1 MAKARP
7 DSDQARSRPDRAD
20 RPLDGAEEAAWRAL
34 ARAMVRLPRILES
47 ELEAEHRLTMSEYF
61 VLVNLSEAPDRS
73 LRMSDLAERAA
84 VSLSG
89 MSRVVD
95 RLARQGLAERHKCE
109 MDGRGTFAVLT
120 DAGLARLKAAYPSHL
135 RSVRRHVIDHLRPE
149 DLEAFAAA
157 VNAFAE

>member
-1 MAKARP
+1 MTRARTHAGP
-7 DSDQARSRPDRAD
+7 AAPPD
-20 RPLDGAEEAAWRAL
+20 RPLEPKEEAAWRAL
-34 ARAMVRLPRILES
+34 ARAMIRVPRLLEA

-73 LRMSDLAERAA
+73 LRMTELAERAA

-95 RLARQGLAERHKCE
+95 RLAREGLAERHKCE

-120 DAGLARLKAAYPSHL
+120 DAGLARLEEAYPTHL
-135 RSVRRHVIDHLRPE
+135 RGVRRHVMDHLRGV